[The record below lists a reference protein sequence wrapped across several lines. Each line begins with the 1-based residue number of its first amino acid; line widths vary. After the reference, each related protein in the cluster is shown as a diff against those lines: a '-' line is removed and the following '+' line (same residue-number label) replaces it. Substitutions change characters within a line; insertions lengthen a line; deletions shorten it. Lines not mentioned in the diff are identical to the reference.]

1 MVACVDHFKSVTYE
15 VHFHEQTVKSKGSS
29 QDFWN
34 STMMKFAI
42 NHKAT
47 NSGIEGLVCVRILI
61 HCSLKYG
68 KVMIEPQT
76 ETQRE

>member
-1 MVACVDHFKSVTYE
+1 MSR
-15 VHFHEQTVKSKGSS
+15 QSKQGSLL
-29 QDFWN
+29 DFWN
-34 STMMKFAI
+34 STIMKSAI

-61 HCSLKYG
+61 LCSLKYG